1 MQFPGMGKPPL
12 GVIFDCDMGNSPDD
26 ALALA
31 LLYGFDGK
39 NEIRVVSVSTSK
51 SNLKS
56 AALCEVIGRFYAG
69 AVSAAFASRGRTL
82 PIGMSEAGISSEDT
96 AILKTVLAKTEY
108 VHGIQDRNDTAD
120 PVAVI
125 RNAFTSQYDQNC
137 VAVLTGPATNMAKVL
152 DLPGIK
158 DLIATKVKFLSI
170 MGGAYPNSAEPEWNI
185 KADIKAAK
193 KLFAEWPTPIVA
205 SGFEV
210 GNDLLYPAASIEKDF
225 AWSPAHPVADAY
237 RAYKAM
243 PYDFPTW
250 DMTSVLYAAKP
261 DEKYF
266 KLSEPG
272 AITVRDDGRTEFK
285 PSPDGRHRYLILDPE
300 QKSRI
305 LEAFTTIASAKP
317 VPRPSRFRRPA
328 QEQKQE
334 TPPPKPPEA
343 KP

>member
-1 MQFPGMGKPPL
+1 MGKPPT

-39 NEIRVVSVSTSK
+39 NEMRVVSVSTSK

-56 AALCEVIGRFYAG
+56 AALCEAIGRFYAG
-69 AVSAAFASRGRTL
+69 AVSAAFAAVGRTL
-82 PIGMSEAGISSEDT
+82 PIGMSEAGISPEDT
-96 AILKTVLAKTEY
+96 PILTKVLARPEF
-108 VHGIQDRNDTAD
+108 VHGINHRNDTAD
-120 PVAVI
+120 PIAVI

-137 VAVLTGPATNMAKVL
+137 VAVLTGPATNMAGVL
-152 DLPGIK
+152 NLPGAK
-158 DLIATKVKFLSI
+158 ELIARKAKFLSV
-170 MGGAYPNSAEPEWNI
+170 MGGAYPAGDPEWNV
-185 KADIKAAK
+185 KADIKAAQ

-210 GNDLLYPAASIEKDF
+210 GNQILYPGESIEKDF
-225 AWSPAHPVADAY
+225 AWSPAHPVAEAY
-237 RAYKAM
+237 RAYKPM

-250 DMTSVLYAAKP
+250 DMTAVLYAAKP
-261 DEKYF
+261 DAGYF

-272 AITVRDDGRTEFK
+272 TITVRDDGRTEFK
-285 PSPDGRHRYLILDPE
+285 PSADGRHRYLIFDPE
-300 QKSRI
+300 QKAKV
-305 LEAFTTIASAKP
+305 LEIFTTYASAKP
-317 VPRPSRFRRPA
+317 VPRQPRFRRPV
-328 QEQKQE
+328 QEQKQ